1 ISILNMM
8 GEEIEEALVHQGYVN
23 ANEIIKHIVMMQF
36 AIDGEGKIA
45 GINEGVNTI
54 LNYSSTTLLG
64 APFSKVFVPKSRVK
78 WEENWTLIKGGQLR
92 SVSLQLTFRTRE
104 GLLVPSACYIN

>member
-1 ISILNMM
+1 MSKKKRLKKLKTLLLEMGAGKFFYRIERSTKSDTVEALISILNMM

-54 LNYSSTTLLG
+54 LN
-64 APFSKVFVPKSRVK
+64 
-78 WEENWTLIKGGQLR
+78 
-92 SVSLQLTFRTRE
+92 
-104 GLLVPSACYIN
+104 